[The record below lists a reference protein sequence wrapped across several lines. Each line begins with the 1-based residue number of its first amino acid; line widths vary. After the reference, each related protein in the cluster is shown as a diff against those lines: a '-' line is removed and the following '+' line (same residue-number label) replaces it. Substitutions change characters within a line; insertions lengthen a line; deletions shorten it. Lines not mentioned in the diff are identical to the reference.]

1 MGDGPRSAIWDVIER
16 DSGTTAGSQ
25 SSGNQAQ
32 MSLASSDDGGSP
44 GWATTGG
51 SGGMKSDRKL
61 WSRAAQGVTSLEGN
75 LKQAT
80 GKLETGQT
88 GFTANADAVTGF
100 ATGAEQMAVYDT
112 WQRYLDLIRRETG
125 ELAGK
130 LEKAGN
136 DHYKNDE
143 ATADAFK
150 QQQTKPE
157 EPRPAHG
164 GHPSTGGRSTQGE

>member
-1 MGDGPRSAIWDVIER
+1 MGEAPRSAIWDLVER
-16 DSGTTAGSQ
+16 ENGTGA
-25 SSGNQAQ
+25 GNQDPGGQ
-32 MSLASSDDGGSP
+32 TVMSLASAGDGGSSD
-44 GWATTGG
+44 WASTSG
-51 SGGMKSDRKL
+51 SGSMKSERKL
-61 WSRAAQGVTSLEGN
+61 WSRAAHDVSSLEGN

-80 GKLETGQT
+80 EKLQAGQT
-88 GFTANADAVTGF
+88 GFGADVVTGF
-100 ATGAEQMAVYDT
+100 VTGAEQVAVHDT
-112 WQRYLDLIRRETG
+112 WKRYLDLIQRETG